1 MNEDDDFA
9 EEYKL
14 LTLRSRTI
22 VSRHKMLHSGFDIRI
37 ACEEHFKN
45 TISETCSD
53 CIQIPLFNQ
62 LPDGNLIKPSKEFY
76 IILLT
81 T

>member
-1 MNEDDDFA
+1 
-9 EEYKL
+9 
-14 LTLRSRTI
+14 
-22 VSRHKMLHSGFDIRI
+22 MLHNGFDIRI
-37 ACEEHFKN
+37 PCEEHFKN

-62 LPDGNLIKPSKEFY
+62 LPDGNLIKPTKEFY

-81 T
+81 TYTIIQIKISKKLNQLVWI